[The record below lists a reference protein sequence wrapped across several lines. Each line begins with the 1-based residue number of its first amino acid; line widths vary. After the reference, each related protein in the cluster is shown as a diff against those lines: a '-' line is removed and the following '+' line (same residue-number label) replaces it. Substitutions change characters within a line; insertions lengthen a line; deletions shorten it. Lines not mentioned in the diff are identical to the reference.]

1 MFKPAPMMRVTISGL
16 SKDLE
21 TVSNNLAEERLIHL
35 VEYGNDCD
43 GFETGE
49 TLSYG
54 EKTSDA
60 LIRVRSLIKMLDVTP
75 MPPSVLR
82 TSEELSNRL
91 NERLDDV
98 ENKAVDLR
106 DRIDS
111 VKSTKKITSAMKLV
125 AGARLKRAQI
135 AATTSRPY
143 VAKIEGLINNITS
156 SVQNIENLPKIVKG
170 SESNKI
176 HLIVL
181 ITSDRGLC
189 GSFNTAMVKLAKKR
203 INELL
208 NSNKIVKILCVG
220 KKGYNQL
227 KREYQDI
234 IIDTII
240 LPYKSDKVDYEFA
253 QKISHRILMM
263 HENNEFDFASIVF
276 SLFQSPLKQEPQL
289 KQIIPVLNN
298 DEKATKNN
306 LESIDKKISELQS
319 VKLKKGNLTN
329 SRATTREK
337 NAVKIT
343 YPIFQKG
350 KNGDVYAFIYRNFSV
365 EGIMYLYKKTE
376 TGWEV
381 FAKVQIFI
389 A

>member
-1 MFKPAPMMRVTISGL
+1 
-16 SKDLE
+16 
-21 TVSNNLAEERLIHL
+21 
-35 VEYGNDCD
+35 
-43 GFETGE
+43 
-49 TLSYG
+49 
-54 EKTSDA
+54 
-60 LIRVRSLIKMLDVTP
+60 
-75 MPPSVLR
+75 
-82 TSEELSNRL
+82 
-91 NERLDDV
+91 
-98 ENKAVDLR
+98 
-106 DRIDS
+106 
-111 VKSTKKITSAMKLV
+111 MKLV

-306 LESIDKKISELQS
+306 LESIDKKIYEYEPEEEYI
-319 VKLKKGNLTN
+319 LKDLVPLNI
-329 SRATTREK
+329 S
-337 NAVKIT
+337 I
-343 YPIFQKG
+343 Q
-350 KNGDVYAFIYRNFSV
+350 IYRGLLENAAGE
-365 EGIMYLYKKTE
+365 EGARMMAMDNATRNAGELIDSLTLNYNRSRQAQITKELI
-376 TGWEV
+376 EV
-381 FAKVQIFI
+381 ISGAEAV
-389 A
+389 

>member
-1 MFKPAPMMRVTISGL
+1 MPSLKDLRNRISG
-16 SKDLE
+16 
-21 TVSNNLAEERLIHL
+21 VI
-35 VEYGNDCD
+35 
-43 GFETGE
+43 
-49 TLSYG
+49 
-54 EKTSDA
+54 
-60 LIRVRSLIKMLDVTP
+60 
-75 MPPSVLR
+75 
-82 TSEELSNRL
+82 
-91 NERLDDV
+91 
-98 ENKAVDLR
+98 
-106 DRIDS
+106 
-111 VKSTKKITSAMKLV
+111 STKKITSAMKLV

-143 VAKIEGLINNITS
+143 VVKMQELINNITS
-156 SVQNIENLPKIVKG
+156 SVKNIETLPKIIKG

-176 HLIVL
+176 HLIIL

-189 GSFNTAMVKLAKKR
+189 GGFNTAIARLAKKR

-298 DEKATKNN
+298 DENTTKNSD
-306 LESIDKKISELQS
+306 ESRDKKIYEYEPEEEYI
-319 VKLKKGNLTN
+319 LKNLIPHN
-329 SRATTREK
+329 IS
-337 NAVKIT
+337 I
-343 YPIFQKG
+343 Q
-350 KNGDVYAFIYRNFSV
+350 IYRGLLENAAGE
-365 EGIMYLYKKTE
+365 EGARMIAMDNATRNAGELIDSLTLNYNRSRQAQITKELI
-376 TGWEV
+376 EV
-381 FAKVQIFI
+381 ISGAEAV
-389 A
+389 

>member
-1 MFKPAPMMRVTISGL
+1 MPSLKHLRNRISG
-16 SKDLE
+16 
-21 TVSNNLAEERLIHL
+21 
-35 VEYGNDCD
+35 
-43 GFETGE
+43 
-49 TLSYG
+49 
-54 EKTSDA
+54 
-60 LIRVRSLIKMLDVTP
+60 
-75 MPPSVLR
+75 
-82 TSEELSNRL
+82 
-91 NERLDDV
+91 
-98 ENKAVDLR
+98 
-106 DRIDS
+106 

-253 QKISHRILMM
+253 QKISYRILMM

-276 SLFQSPLKQEPQL
+276 SLFQSPLTQEPQL

-306 LESIDKKISELQS
+306 LESIDKKIYEYEPEEEYI
-319 VKLKKGNLTN
+319 LKDLVPLNI
-329 SRATTREK
+329 S
-337 NAVKIT
+337 I
-343 YPIFQKG
+343 Q
-350 KNGDVYAFIYRNFSV
+350 IYRGLLENAAGE
-365 EGIMYLYKKTE
+365 EGARMIAMDNATRNAGELIDSLTLNYNRSRQAQITKELI
-376 TGWEV
+376 EV
-381 FAKVQIFI
+381 ISGAEAV
-389 A
+389 

>member
-1 MFKPAPMMRVTISGL
+1 MPSL
-16 SKDLE
+16 KDL
-21 TVSNNLAEERLIHL
+21 R
-35 VEYGNDCD
+35 
-43 GFETGE
+43 
-49 TLSYG
+49 
-54 EKTSDA
+54 
-60 LIRVRSLIKMLDVTP
+60 
-75 MPPSVLR
+75 
-82 TSEELSNRL
+82 NRI
-91 NERLDDV
+91 NGV
-98 ENKAVDLR
+98 
-106 DRIDS
+106 I
-111 VKSTKKITSAMKLV
+111 STKKITTAMKLV

-143 VAKIEGLINNITS
+143 VVKMQELINNITS
-156 SVQNIENLPKIVKG
+156 SVKNIETLPKIIKG

-306 LESIDKKISELQS
+306 LESIDKKIYEYEPEEEYI
-319 VKLKKGNLTN
+319 LKDLVPLNI
-329 SRATTREK
+329 S
-337 NAVKIT
+337 I
-343 YPIFQKG
+343 Q
-350 KNGDVYAFIYRNFSV
+350 IYRGLLENAAGE
-365 EGIMYLYKKTE
+365 EGARMIAMDNATRNAGELIDSLTLNYNRSRQAQITKELI
-376 TGWEV
+376 EV
-381 FAKVQIFI
+381 ISGAEAV
-389 A
+389 

>member
-1 MFKPAPMMRVTISGL
+1 MPSL
-16 SKDLE
+16 KDL
-21 TVSNNLAEERLIHL
+21 R
-35 VEYGNDCD
+35 
-43 GFETGE
+43 
-49 TLSYG
+49 
-54 EKTSDA
+54 
-60 LIRVRSLIKMLDVTP
+60 
-75 MPPSVLR
+75 
-82 TSEELSNRL
+82 NRI
-91 NERLDDV
+91 NGV
-98 ENKAVDLR
+98 
-106 DRIDS
+106 I
-111 VKSTKKITSAMKLV
+111 STKKITTAMKLV

-189 GSFNTAMVKLAKKR
+189 GSFNTAMARLAKKR

-208 NSNKIVKILCVG
+208 NSNKIVQILCIG

-227 KREYQDI
+227 KREYKDL

-306 LESIDKKISELQS
+306 LESIDKKIYEYEPEEEYI
-319 VKLKKGNLTN
+319 LKDLVPLNI
-329 SRATTREK
+329 S
-337 NAVKIT
+337 I
-343 YPIFQKG
+343 Q
-350 KNGDVYAFIYRNFSV
+350 IYRGLLENAAGE
-365 EGIMYLYKKTE
+365 EGARMIAMDNATRNAGELIDSLTLNYNRSRQAQITKELI
-376 TGWEV
+376 EV
-381 FAKVQIFI
+381 ISGAEAV
-389 A
+389 

>member
-1 MFKPAPMMRVTISGL
+1 MPSL
-16 SKDLE
+16 KDL
-21 TVSNNLAEERLIHL
+21 R
-35 VEYGNDCD
+35 
-43 GFETGE
+43 
-49 TLSYG
+49 
-54 EKTSDA
+54 
-60 LIRVRSLIKMLDVTP
+60 
-75 MPPSVLR
+75 
-82 TSEELSNRL
+82 NRI
-91 NERLDDV
+91 NGV
-98 ENKAVDLR
+98 
-106 DRIDS
+106 I
-111 VKSTKKITSAMKLV
+111 STKKITTAMKLV
-125 AGARLKRAQI
+125 AGARLKRAHI
-135 AATTSRPY
+135 AATESRPY
-143 VAKIEGLINNITS
+143 VAKLEEIINNITS
-156 SVQNIENLPKIVKG
+156 SVQNIEIFPKIVKG

-227 KREYQDI
+227 KREYKDL

-306 LESIDKKISELQS
+306 LESIDKKIYEYEPEEEYI
-319 VKLKKGNLTN
+319 LKDLVPLNI
-329 SRATTREK
+329 S
-337 NAVKIT
+337 I
-343 YPIFQKG
+343 Q
-350 KNGDVYAFIYRNFSV
+350 IYRGLLENAAGE
-365 EGIMYLYKKTE
+365 EGARMIAMDNATRNAGELIDSLTLNYNRSRQAQITKELI
-376 TGWEV
+376 EV
-381 FAKVQIFI
+381 ISGAEAV
-389 A
+389 

>member
-1 MFKPAPMMRVTISGL
+1 MPSLKHLRNRISG
-16 SKDLE
+16 
-21 TVSNNLAEERLIHL
+21 
-35 VEYGNDCD
+35 
-43 GFETGE
+43 
-49 TLSYG
+49 
-54 EKTSDA
+54 
-60 LIRVRSLIKMLDVTP
+60 
-75 MPPSVLR
+75 
-82 TSEELSNRL
+82 
-91 NERLDDV
+91 
-98 ENKAVDLR
+98 
-106 DRIDS
+106 

-189 GSFNTAMVKLAKKR
+189 GSFNTAMARLAKKR

-306 LESIDKKISELQS
+306 LESIDKKIYEYEPEEEYI
-319 VKLKKGNLTN
+319 LKDLVPLNI
-329 SRATTREK
+329 S
-337 NAVKIT
+337 I
-343 YPIFQKG
+343 Q
-350 KNGDVYAFIYRNFSV
+350 IYRGLLENAAGE
-365 EGIMYLYKKTE
+365 EGARMTAMDNATRNAGELIDSLTLNYNRSRQAQITKELI
-376 TGWEV
+376 EV
-381 FAKVQIFI
+381 ISGAEAV
-389 A
+389 

>member
-1 MFKPAPMMRVTISGL
+1 MP
-16 SKDLE
+16 
-21 TVSNNLAEERLIHL
+21 RLKHL
-35 VEYGNDCD
+35 
-43 GFETGE
+43 
-49 TLSYG
+49 
-54 EKTSDA
+54 
-60 LIRVRSLIKMLDVTP
+60 R
-75 MPPSVLR
+75 
-82 TSEELSNRL
+82 NRI
-91 NERLDDV
+91 NGV
-98 ENKAVDLR
+98 
-106 DRIDS
+106 I
-111 VKSTKKITSAMKLV
+111 STKKITAAMKLV

-135 AATTSRPY
+135 AVTSSRPY

-227 KREYQDI
+227 KWEYQDI

-253 QKISHRILMM
+253 QKISHKILMM
-263 HENNEFDFASIVF
+263 HENDEFDFASIVF

-298 DEKATKNN
+298 DENATKNN
-306 LESIDKKISELQS
+306 LESIDKKIYEYEPEEEYI
-319 VKLKKGNLTN
+319 LKDLVPHNI
-329 SRATTREK
+329 S
-337 NAVKIT
+337 I
-343 YPIFQKG
+343 Q
-350 KNGDVYAFIYRNFSV
+350 IYRGLLENAAGE
-365 EGIMYLYKKTE
+365 EGARMMAMDNATRNAGELIDSLTLNYNRSRQAQITKELI
-376 TGWEV
+376 EV
-381 FAKVQIFI
+381 ISGAEAV
-389 A
+389 

>member
-1 MFKPAPMMRVTISGL
+1 
-16 SKDLE
+16 
-21 TVSNNLAEERLIHL
+21 
-35 VEYGNDCD
+35 
-43 GFETGE
+43 
-49 TLSYG
+49 
-54 EKTSDA
+54 
-60 LIRVRSLIKMLDVTP
+60 
-75 MPPSVLR
+75 
-82 TSEELSNRL
+82 
-91 NERLDDV
+91 
-98 ENKAVDLR
+98 
-106 DRIDS
+106 
-111 VKSTKKITSAMKLV
+111 MKLV

-189 GSFNTAMVKLAKKR
+189 GSFNTAMAKLAKKR

-306 LESIDKKISELQS
+306 LESIDKKIYEYEPEEEYI
-319 VKLKKGNLTN
+319 LKDLVPLNI
-329 SRATTREK
+329 S
-337 NAVKIT
+337 I
-343 YPIFQKG
+343 Q
-350 KNGDVYAFIYRNFSV
+350 IYRGLLENAAGE
-365 EGIMYLYKKTE
+365 EGARMIAMDNATRNAGELIDSLTLNYNRSRQAQITKELI
-376 TGWEV
+376 EV
-381 FAKVQIFI
+381 ISGAEAV
-389 A
+389 

>member
-1 MFKPAPMMRVTISGL
+1 MPSLKHLRNRISG
-16 SKDLE
+16 
-21 TVSNNLAEERLIHL
+21 
-35 VEYGNDCD
+35 
-43 GFETGE
+43 
-49 TLSYG
+49 
-54 EKTSDA
+54 
-60 LIRVRSLIKMLDVTP
+60 
-75 MPPSVLR
+75 
-82 TSEELSNRL
+82 
-91 NERLDDV
+91 
-98 ENKAVDLR
+98 
-106 DRIDS
+106 

-208 NSNKIVKILCVG
+208 NSNKIVKILCIG

-306 LESIDKKISELQS
+306 LESIDKKIYEYEPEEEYI
-319 VKLKKGNLTN
+319 LKDLVPLNI
-329 SRATTREK
+329 S
-337 NAVKIT
+337 I
-343 YPIFQKG
+343 Q
-350 KNGDVYAFIYRNFSV
+350 IYRGLLENAAGE
-365 EGIMYLYKKTE
+365 EGARMIAMDNATRNAGELIDSLTLNYNRSRQAQITKELI
-376 TGWEV
+376 EV
-381 FAKVQIFI
+381 ISGAEAV
-389 A
+389 

>member
-1 MFKPAPMMRVTISGL
+1 MPSL
-16 SKDLE
+16 KDL
-21 TVSNNLAEERLIHL
+21 R
-35 VEYGNDCD
+35 
-43 GFETGE
+43 
-49 TLSYG
+49 
-54 EKTSDA
+54 
-60 LIRVRSLIKMLDVTP
+60 
-75 MPPSVLR
+75 
-82 TSEELSNRL
+82 NRI
-91 NERLDDV
+91 NGV
-98 ENKAVDLR
+98 
-106 DRIDS
+106 I
-111 VKSTKKITSAMKLV
+111 STKKITAAMKLV

-189 GSFNTAMVKLAKKR
+189 GSFNTAMARLAKKR

-234 IIDTII
+234 IIDTIV

-298 DEKATKNN
+298 DEKAT
-306 LESIDKKISELQS
+306 
-319 VKLKKGNLTN
+319 
-329 SRATTREK
+329 
-337 NAVKIT
+337 
-343 YPIFQKG
+343 
-350 KNGDVYAFIYRNFSV
+350 
-365 EGIMYLYKKTE
+365 
-376 TGWEV
+376 
-381 FAKVQIFI
+381 
-389 A
+389 